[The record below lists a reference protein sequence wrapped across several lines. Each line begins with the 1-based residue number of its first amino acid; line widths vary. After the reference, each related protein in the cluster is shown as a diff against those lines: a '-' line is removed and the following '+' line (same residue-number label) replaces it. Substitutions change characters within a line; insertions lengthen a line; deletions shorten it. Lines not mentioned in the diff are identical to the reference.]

1 MSLSILSME
10 ITGDQLK
17 HACGDLCFFFFF
29 TVLVA
34 EEQAQ
39 CFMTANV
46 FERGLD
52 DVSQRPESADL
63 VQLTPVCF
71 ICKCGL

>member
-1 MSLSILSME
+1 MSVSILSME
-10 ITGDQLK
+10 ITGDQIK
-17 HACGDLCFFFFF
+17 HACRDMCCFF

-39 CFMTANV
+39 CFMTADAI
-46 FERGLD
+46 ESGLD
-52 DVSQRPESADL
+52 DVRQRPESADL

>member
-1 MSLSILSME
+1 MSLSILFME

-17 HACGDLCFFFFF
+17 HACRDLCWDFF
-29 TVLVA
+29 TVLVT

-39 CFMTANV
+39 CFMTADV
-46 FERGLD
+46 FESGLD
-52 DVSQRPESADL
+52 DMRQRPESADL
-63 VQLTPVCF
+63 IQLTPVCF

>member
-10 ITGDQLK
+10 STGDQLK
-17 HACGDLCFFFFF
+17 HACRDLCFFF

-39 CFMTANV
+39 CFMTVDV
-46 FERGLD
+46 FESGLD
-52 DVSQRPESADL
+52 DVRQRPEPADL
-63 VQLTPVCF
+63 IQLTPVCF
-71 ICKCGL
+71 ICKCGP